1 MTTAEAA
8 VVPETGRIDPSR
20 RDPPFPIPFPDYA
33 RVVTILDRILPDVR
47 RELDAARAAVP
58 LEEIKRLAAAA
69 RPPRDFAGALTARGF
84 GLIAEVKRRSP
95 SMGDMRAGNVED
107 AAAAYEG
114 CAVVRA
120 VSVLTNET
128 HFGMGVEDLRRI
140 AAAST
145 KPVLRKDFI
154 LDPYQ
159 VYAARAAGAD
169 AVLLMANVLSAG
181 RLRDLHEI
189 VRSLGMESLFEVHE
203 AAEIDALPSDARVVG
218 INSRKF
224 KSREGF
230 VAAGESADEDF
241 TLDFAAFELAGS
253 LPSGCIRVA
262 ESGVTP
268 ATAAPLARH
277 FDAAL
282 VGTSL
287 LRDPR
292 GVGAALA
299 DFARALAGAAA

>member
-1 MTTAEAA
+1 M
-8 VVPETGRIDPSR
+8 
-20 RDPPFPIPFPDYA
+20 
-33 RVVTILDRILPDVR
+33 TILDRILPDVR
-47 RELDAARAAVP
+47 RELDEAQALVP
-58 LEEIKRLAAAA
+58 LEEVRRLAMEA

-95 SMGDMRAGNVED
+95 SMGDMRAENV
-107 AAAAYEG
+107 AAAPSAYQ
-114 CAVVRA
+114 ASPLVHA
-120 VSVLTNET
+120 VSVLTNQS
-128 HFGMGVEDLRRI
+128 HFGMGMADLGQI

-169 AVLLMANVLSAG
+169 AVLLMANVLSASQMAS
-181 RLRDLHEI
+181 LHEL
-189 VRSLGMESLFEVHE
+189 VLELGMEALFEVHE
-203 AAEIDALPSDARVVG
+203 AREIDALPATAHVVG

-230 VAAGESADEDF
+230 VAAGEQAEEDF
-241 TLDFAAFELAGS
+241 TLDFAAFELAES
-253 LPSGCIRVA
+253 LPAGCVRVA

-268 ATAAPLARH
+268 QTVAPLARH

-292 GVGAALA
+292 GVEAALQ
-299 DFARALAGAAA
+299 DFAGALAGTAG

>member
-1 MTTAEAA
+1 
-8 VVPETGRIDPSR
+8 
-20 RDPPFPIPFPDYA
+20 
-33 RVVTILDRILPDVR
+33 VTILDRILPDVR
-47 RELDAARAAVP
+47 RELDEARAAVP
-58 LEEIKRLAAAA
+58 LDEMRRRAADA
-69 RPPRDFAGALTARGF
+69 RPVRDFAHALTAEGF
-84 GLIAEVKRRSP
+84 GLIAEWKHRSP
-95 SMGDMRAGNVED
+95 SMGEMRAKNVL
-107 AAAAYEG
+107 AAPAAYEKSP
-114 CAVVRA
+114 VVRA
-120 VSVLTNET
+120 ISVLTNST
-128 HFGMGVEDLRRI
+128 HFGGTIDDLARL

-169 AVLLMANVLSAG
+169 AVLLMANVLSAD
-181 RLRDLHEI
+181 RMAELHEL
-189 VRSLGMESLFEVHE
+189 VLELGMESLFEVHE
-203 AAEIDALPSDARVVG
+203 EAEIDSLPAGARVVG

-230 VAAGESADEDF
+230 VAAGQSSDADF
-241 TLDFAAFELAGS
+241 TLDFSAFELAQN
-253 LPSGCIRVA
+253 LPAGCIRVA

-268 ATAAPLARH
+268 ATVAPLARH

-292 GVGAALA
+292 GVEAALEEFSAALA
-299 DFARALAGAAA
+299 AAGR

>member
-1 MTTAEAA
+1 
-8 VVPETGRIDPSR
+8 
-20 RDPPFPIPFPDYA
+20 
-33 RVVTILDRILPDVR
+33 VTILDRILPDVR
-47 RELDAARAAVP
+47 RELDEARAAVP
-58 LEEIKRLAAAA
+58 LDEMRRRAAAA
-69 RPPRDFAGALTARGF
+69 RPVRDFARALTAEGF
-84 GLIAEVKRRSP
+84 GLIAEWKHRSP
-95 SMGDMRAGNVED
+95 SMGEMRAKNVL
-107 AAAAYEG
+107 AAPAAYEKSP
-114 CAVVRA
+114 VVRA
-120 VSVLTNET
+120 ISVLTNST
-128 HFGMGVEDLRRI
+128 HFGGTIDDLARL

-169 AVLLMANVLSAG
+169 AVLLMANVLSAD
-181 RLRDLHEI
+181 RMAELHEL
-189 VRSLGMESLFEVHE
+189 VLELGMESLFEVHE
-203 AAEIDALPSDARVVG
+203 EAEIDSLPAGARVVG

-230 VAAGESADEDF
+230 VAAGQSSDADF
-241 TLDFAAFELAGS
+241 TLDFSAFELAQN
-253 LPSGCIRVA
+253 LPAGCIRVA

-268 ATAAPLARH
+268 ATVAPLARH

-292 GVGAALA
+292 GVEAALEEFSAALA
-299 DFARALAGAAA
+299 AAGR